1 MSDVKDFVIENGV
14 LVKYTGSEGDIV
26 VPEGVT
32 EIGSYA
38 FSKINILPDGREWLT
53 ENYVPLS
60 VTLADSVEHID
71 NAAFAECKNL
81 HTVVFSANLKTIGD
95 NAFAR
100 CSKLENIILPNTL
113 ESIGCAAFFG
123 HMTTKLLEIHSNRI
137 NLPERKLSIFQN
149 PPYAFVEYIL
159 FAPHLSLSVLKS
171 HGLAE
176 PATKTFISRHSEY
189 DTEIYREYIAY
200 ISSQKKKYLPFV
212 LNQDEV
218 DIIKSLYDAGKI
230 TQKNFEKDY
239 LLPAKQTGA
248 SKCEEFLMKH
258 FSKEETKSYTVNDL
272 WNGINFSL
280 DGKQLIKYAEVP
292 DRDMYYVPD
301 GTKEIM
307 NDAFFMTSLRSVY
320 LPESVTTVRN
330 GAFVAKGGIPLFVKL
345 PNSLKKLPLKTFLGG
360 FWSEDDGLDD
370 STKYY
375 YISTSS
381 AKFAEQ
387 ASCSSYSKGNQCP
400 VYTGGPLDDL
410 SRKTK
415 PYAVKGFLYAT
426 EHNLEDMSNWK
437 DSYLNHIKRN
447 EKTYLKLAENNGF
460 LVRLMISENLLSE
473 NGSKTLLENN
483 AVQNDTEIK
492 ALLLNYHENIKS
504 KKSKQEIDPLADD
517 SPEMQKLLKAQTRR
531 KQIKYQDGIAG
542 IIFVASG
549 NLENFGYVNEYTGAH
564 DLSDLKRFIEARG
577 GFLRSAVSS
586 KTDYL
591 ICNDTSVQST
601 KVQKAKELGTVIIT
615 EEEFVKMAK

>member
-38 FSKINILPDGREWLT
+38 FSKINILPDGRKWLT
-53 ENYVPLS
+53 TNHVPLS

-71 NAAFAECKNL
+71 DAAFAECENL

-100 CSKLENIILPNTL
+100 CFKLENIILPNTL

-123 HMTTKLLEIHSNRI
+123 HMTTKLLEIHSNKI

-149 PPYAFVEYIL
+149 PPNAFVEYIL
-159 FAPHLSLSVLKS
+159 FAPHLSLSVLNS

-189 DTEIYREYIAY
+189 DTEIYGEYIAY

-212 LNQDEV
+212 LKQDEV

-239 LLPAKQTGA
+239 
-248 SKCEEFLMKH
+248 F
-258 FSKEETKSYTVNDL
+258 
-272 WNGINFSL
+272 
-280 DGKQLIKYAEVP
+280 
-292 DRDMYYVPD
+292 
-301 GTKEIM
+301 
-307 NDAFFMTSLRSVY
+307 
-320 LPESVTTVRN
+320 
-330 GAFVAKGGIPLFVKL
+330 
-345 PNSLKKLPLKTFLGG
+345 
-360 FWSEDDGLDD
+360 
-370 STKYY
+370 
-375 YISTSS
+375 
-381 AKFAEQ
+381 
-387 ASCSSYSKGNQCP
+387 
-400 VYTGGPLDDL
+400 
-410 SRKTK
+410 
-415 PYAVKGFLYAT
+415 
-426 EHNLEDMSNWK
+426 
-437 DSYLNHIKRN
+437 
-447 EKTYLKLAENNGF
+447 
-460 LVRLMISENLLSE
+460 
-473 NGSKTLLENN
+473 GS
-483 AVQNDTEIK
+483 
-492 ALLLNYHENIKS
+492 
-504 KKSKQEIDPLADD
+504 
-517 SPEMQKLLKAQTRR
+517 
-531 KQIKYQDGIAG
+531 
-542 IIFVASG
+542 
-549 NLENFGYVNEYTGAH
+549 VNEYTGAH

-591 ICNDTSVQST
+591 ICNDTSGQST